1 MLDHTHHFKIFS
13 PFLLLDLMKFTT
25 WTRGLFH
32 PMTIQYCGHYSSFV
46 LVQKT
51 TILNMYLGTMIG
63 KIQRSRGVATSCH
76 STTFTSVSKVRPRE
90 TGERWPLLN
99 VKTKVSG
106 DSGSTYERGPSLVGS
121 LSLSCRYKRF
131 LSCLDCPSQLSS
143 KYFHRTLFLI
153 RLSPLPSKLGTGQA
167 AVLGSPIS

>member
-1 MLDHTHHFKIFS
+1 MIDHTHRLKIFS

-63 KIQRSRGVATSCH
+63 KIQRSRGVACTLLPLHHFHLGQQSQAQ
-76 STTFTSVSKVRPRE
+76 RDWRE
-90 TGERWPLLN
+90 VAPVEN
-99 VKTKVSG
+99 VKTKVSAWG
-106 DSGSTYERGPSLVGS
+106 LREKGVLPWLVRWACRAGTRDFCPALAALVSTVQNI
-121 LSLSCRYKRF
+121 F
-131 LSCLDCPSQLSS
+131 TVH
-143 KYFHRTLFLI
+143 YF
-153 RLSPLPSKLGTGQA
+153 
-167 AVLGSPIS
+167 